1 MAANPS
7 SSSTQSRTGNIDM
20 KDSDTL
26 VAALSNLMPLLLRI
40 QAEANRPDAFGLSRP
55 NPALDQVAAVILLED
70 VCTDR
75 LGRLSSYLEKHS
87 QRFPAL
93 EACSAHVAQ
102 ATFALNNRDYGQS
115 LGLIWETYRL
125 ITTLGAIN
133 ADLPPLSLLAERM
146 QGAEQARH

>member
-1 MAANPS
+1 LLEAS
-7 SSSTQSRTGNIDM
+7 GTSWGLSKNIFLAFYPTRNAGGRQ
-20 KDSDTL
+20 KT
-26 VAALSNLMPLLLRI
+26 PKPRI
-40 QAEANRPDAFGLSRP
+40 FFGLSRP
-55 NPALDQVAAVILLED
+55 NPALDQVAAVSLLED

-93 EACSAHVAQ
+93 EACSAHVTQ

-133 ADLPPLSLLAERM
+133 PDLPPLSLLAERM